1 MAINR
6 RDIIQMLRDENELLK
21 TRNHQ
26 VGGRLARLQQ
36 AFRALNDID
45 VKTRQLSSTTDIV
58 MLFKQLLELVLH
70 TCNTENGS
78 LIMLDDET
86 NELEFV
92 EVIGD
97 SRDALIN
104 HRIDVNTGIVGKII
118 KTGKATLIE
127 NVHASNQWSSEIDDY
142 LSFHTESLMCV
153 PLQIDDRVIG
163 AIELVN
169 HAGDDAFDENDLN
182 VLRVAACY
190 VSRALQQ
197 AEKLMIS
204 TEVKNN
210 V

>member
-1 MAINR
+1 
-6 RDIIQMLRDENELLK
+6 MLRDENELLK

-142 LSFHTESLMCV
+142 LSFHTE
-153 PLQIDDRVIG
+153 
-163 AIELVN
+163 
-169 HAGDDAFDENDLN
+169 
-182 VLRVAACY
+182 
-190 VSRALQQ
+190 
-197 AEKLMIS
+197 
-204 TEVKNN
+204 
-210 V
+210 